1 MSKDKKDQN
10 RRHEYEIAMIWCR
23 QNKMI
28 VNPGKFQ
35 SMITEK
41 TKITNKKYKF
51 NIDNMLIETLSVVK
65 ILRETV
71 DN

>member
-1 MSKDKKDQN
+1 
-10 RRHEYEIAMIWCR
+10 
-23 QNKMI
+23 MI

-65 ILRETV
+65 ILRATV